1 MEASAGFEDAM
12 TNGTGFIALA
22 AMIFGKW
29 RPFPA
34 LAGALLFGFS
44 RALGARLQFLGVEIA
59 GFEIPSNFWQM
70 LPFVVTL
77 VVVAGAVGRAVPPA
91 AEGIPYRRSR

>member
-1 MEASAGFEDAM
+1 
-12 TNGTGFIALA
+12 
-22 AMIFGKW
+22 
-29 RPFPA
+29 
-34 LAGALLFGFS
+34 
-44 RALGARLQFLGVEIA
+44 VEIA